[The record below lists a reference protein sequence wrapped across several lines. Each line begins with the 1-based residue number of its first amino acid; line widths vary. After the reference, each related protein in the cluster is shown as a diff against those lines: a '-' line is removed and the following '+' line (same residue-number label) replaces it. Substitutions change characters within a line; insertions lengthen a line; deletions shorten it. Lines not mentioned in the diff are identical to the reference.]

1 MRVRLGIQ
9 LGRSIALVAVVVQG
23 LVVLALSLLTSRQ
36 IHERTD
42 VLLLHLAHS
51 EAHAM
56 QEHGAQFHVHDLEFQ
71 LPGSFGRLSDRYA
84 LVYDETGTILDS
96 SDNLASLTR
105 VDEHLPKPAQDSAA
119 VFLDDSLADVAM
131 RLVILPAVLEERP
144 VFIAVGVQHDDL
156 EAVLWDFVWI
166 ALAVGLLAA
175 TAISL
180 AGWSLVRRRVADLNR
195 LSEACRDLM
204 PAPDRSPRENLV
216 AQLETPADAVEEV
229 QLLAETLRE
238 LMARV
243 QSQLDAQNRFVAE
256 AAHELRTPL
265 TSLRGDLELAL
276 RRERTAAEYRELI
289 GEALADVDR
298 LQRLALQLLEGASGQ
313 HQHFPL
319 ARVDLAEML
328 RHLLEAYPQARSAV
342 TLELP
347 QQFEVAAEETAARRV
362 LQILLENWIRHAEG
376 APLRIAHETSSAAMT
391 LIFADEGPGIS
402 ADLRERLFQPFQRGS
417 QKGFGLGLYI
427 AAQLMTAM
435 DGAIEHQRETHG
447 CTFVLRFQPFPP
459 SGSP

>member
-1 MRVRLGIQ
+1 MRVRLQVQ

-42 VLLLHLAHS
+42 ILLLHLAHS

-84 LVYDETGTILDS
+84 LVFDQTGAILDC
-96 SDNLASLTR
+96 SDNLATLKR
-105 VDEHLPKPAQDSAA
+105 VDERLPMPAQGSTA
-119 VFLDDSLADVAM
+119 VFLDGSLADVAV
-131 RLVILPAVLEERP
+131 RLVILPAIHEGRP
-144 VFIAVGVQHDDL
+144 VFIAVGVMHADL

-175 TAISL
+175 AAISL
-180 AGWSLVRRRVADLNR
+180 AGWALVRRRVADLNR

-204 PAPDRSPRENLV
+204 PGPDRSPREHSV
-216 AQLETPADAVEEV
+216 AQLETPVDAVVEV
-229 QLLAETLRE
+229 QLLAETLQD

-243 QSQLDAQNRFVAE
+243 QNQLDAQNRFVAE

-276 RRERTAAEYRELI
+276 RRERSTAEYRELI

-298 LQRLALQLLEGASGQ
+298 LQHLAQQLLEGASGQ

-319 ARVDLAEML
+319 AGVDLGALLQQLLAE
-328 RHLLEAYPQARSAV
+328 YPEVRTAV
-342 TLELP
+342 ALELP
-347 QQFEVAAEETAARRV
+347 DPFEVAAEETAARRV
-362 LQILLENWIRHAEG
+362 LQILLDNWARHAEG
-376 APLRIAHETSSAAMT
+376 APLRINQVTEASVMT

-402 ADLRERLFQPFQRGS
+402 ADLRDRLFQPFQRGS

-427 AAQLMTAM
+427 AAQLMAAM
-435 DGAIEHQRETHG
+435 EGRIEHQPSTHG
-447 CTFVLRFQPFPP
+447 CKFALRFQPVTVGRP
-459 SGSP
+459 